1 MIHSELLY
9 QYRCRKKNFMKKQS
23 LRLACLLALLVS
35 VQSYGNTVIPLWDQS
50 IPGNVS
56 NEPETIDSHTEGDN
70 RRFHHVS
77 KPTLT
82 LYPVYDTEPHPFI
95 IICPGGGYR
104 FLSFDKE
111 GIEIAEWFNKLG
123 ISAGI
128 LKYRTP
134 NNRAGALHDANRAL
148 EWTRNN
154 ATELNID
161 PARIGMIGFSAGAH
175 LTAMAA
181 QKKPKQNFSMMI
193 YPAYLYQPN
202 SFKLVKNITVNADTP
217 PAFIAQAQDDKRHY
231 RSALAYALALDE
243 AGVSTELHLH
253 AQGGHGYG
261 LRDLGR
267 PAHQWTALCE
277 AWLRDQNIIS
287 PSDER

>member
-1 MIHSELLY
+1 
-9 QYRCRKKNFMKKQS
+9 MKKQS
-23 LRLACLLALLVS
+23 ITLACSLALLS
-35 VQSYGNTVIPLWDQS
+35 NVQSNGNHVIPLWDQAM
-50 IPGNVS
+50 PGTVS
-56 NEPETIDSHTEGDN
+56 DEPEMVDSHTEGDN
-70 RRFHHVS
+70 RRFYHVS

-82 LYPVYDTEPHPFI
+82 LYPCSDTEPHPFV

-111 GIEIAEWFNKLG
+111 GIEIAEWFNTLG
-123 ISAGI
+123 ISAGV

-134 NNRAGALHDANRAL
+134 NNRIGALHDANRAL
-148 EWTRNN
+148 EWTRTH
-154 ATELNID
+154 ASDLNID
-161 PARIGMIGFSAGAH
+161 STRIGMIGFSAGAH

-181 QKKPKQNFSMMI
+181 QKEPKQNFSMMI
-193 YPAYLYQPN
+193 YPAYLYQPK
-202 SFKLVKNITVNADTP
+202 SFTLVKSITVNADTP
-217 PAFIAQAQDDKRHY
+217 PAFIAQAQDDKRYY

-253 AQGGHGYG
+253 ARGGHGYG

-267 PAHQWTALCE
+267 PAHQWPALCE

-287 PSDER
+287 SSDER